1 MVKETTMIGHKKIN
15 INEASR
21 EELEEIPGIDENAA
35 EAIIR
40 FREKRGWI
48 NNLEELRDLEV
59 IPPQEMGELHEWLTL
74 ASERTGS
81 LEYEGKEEDPDA
93 L

>member
-1 MVKETTMIGHKKIN
+1 MITHKKFN
-15 INEASR
+15 INEASK
-21 EELEEIPGIDENAA
+21 EELEQIPGVDENAA

-40 FREKRGWI
+40 LRERRGWI
-48 NNLEELRDLEV
+48 NNLEELRDVEE
-59 IPPQEMGELHEWLTL
+59 IAPQEMGELHEWLTL